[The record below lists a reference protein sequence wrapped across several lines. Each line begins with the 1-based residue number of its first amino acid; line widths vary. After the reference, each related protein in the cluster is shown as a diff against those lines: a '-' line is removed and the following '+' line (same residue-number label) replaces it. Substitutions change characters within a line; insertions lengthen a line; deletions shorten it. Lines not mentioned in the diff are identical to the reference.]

1 MVYFVVFVIFAARSC
16 LSWRTLTHGW
26 FCSAAGSKPA
36 NVVSVMCQREGDW
49 PRIDPKLGRYHLG
62 THHYVNRCR
71 RLFAYICCGF
81 RRGCE
86 PPPVRQLGGCQGY
99 GSLVSPVSLSLLQTL
114 VIFPRSANINH
125 QGTEISQPLSV
136 LPHLGAWE
144 KACFFQNDGLT
155 ECKITRFMLLP
166 LTLLKMR

>member
-1 MVYFVVFVIFAARSC
+1 MGAHFLFFFITVGPGMWALISCFILLQWYSGTWYVGAHCLFHFITVGPGMQALISSFILLQWDLVF
-16 LSWRTLTHGW
+16 
-26 FCSAAGSKPA
+26 
-36 NVVSVMCQREGDW
+36 
-49 PRIDPKLGRYHLG
+49 
-62 THHYVNRCR
+62 
-71 RLFAYICCGF
+71 
-81 RRGCE
+81 
-86 PPPVRQLGGCQGY
+86 

-114 VIFPRSANINH
+114 VIFARSANINH

-144 KACFFQNDGLT
+144 KARFFQNDGLT

>member
-1 MVYFVVFVIFAARSC
+1 MAQCCRNIQSSFSMCLGIQKGFKRFHRNIKKKYFEKSENSEKNKIMI
-16 LSWRTLTHGW
+16 WGIH
-26 FCSAAGSKPA
+26 
-36 NVVSVMCQREGDW
+36 
-49 PRIDPKLGRYHLG
+49 
-62 THHYVNRCR
+62 
-71 RLFAYICCGF
+71 
-81 RRGCE
+81 
-86 PPPVRQLGGCQGY
+86 
-99 GSLVSPVSLSLLQTL
+99 SLVLPVSLSLLQTL

-144 KACFFQNDGLT
+144 KARFFQNDGLT

>member
-1 MVYFVVFVIFAARSC
+1 MEA
-16 LSWRTLTHGW
+16 
-26 FCSAAGSKPA
+26 
-36 NVVSVMCQREGDW
+36 
-49 PRIDPKLGRYHLG
+49 
-62 THHYVNRCR
+62 
-71 RLFAYICCGF
+71 
-81 RRGCE
+81 
-86 PPPVRQLGGCQGY
+86 

-144 KACFFQNDGLT
+144 KARFFQNDGLT

-166 LTLLKMR
+166 LTLLEMR